1 MLIFK
6 HDMALEAMSI
16 STSPVLTRREKR
28 SAEILTNIAIKL
40 FRDGV
45 GGGWGGRCRKENDVP
60 FLALTH
66 PTTGMLVWARFIV
79 LEYANSNFP
88 ILPRSLTSRLYKVN
102 WVL

>member
-1 MLIFK
+1 
-6 HDMALEAMSI
+6 MALEAMSI

-28 SAEILTNIAIKL
+28 SAEILTNCSET
-40 FRDGV
+40 GWGWV
-45 GGGWGGRCRKENDVP
+45 GKEGGRCRKENDAP

-88 ILPRSLTSRLYKVN
+88 ILLCSLTSRLYEVN